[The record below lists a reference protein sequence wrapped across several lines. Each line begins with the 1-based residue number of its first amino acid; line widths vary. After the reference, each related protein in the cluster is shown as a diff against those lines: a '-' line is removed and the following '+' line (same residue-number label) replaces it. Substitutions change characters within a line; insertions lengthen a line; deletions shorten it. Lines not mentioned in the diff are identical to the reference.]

1 MLHIVAALTF
11 ATGVTVATPDSA
23 ELRREDLMAALRNGG
38 YTVVLRHART
48 DRSFQ
53 EEMGAVP
60 KERSQQRNL
69 SDDGFRDA
77 ALMGVVFRKHGIAFA
92 EVISSPMYR
101 CTETAE
107 MAVSK
112 PTTITIALRVFPTT
126 AEQAA
131 LVRTPPKPG
140 TNRLIV
146 THHFVIETHV
156 PTISPGEIAESEAA
170 VIRHTAGAGVEL
182 VGRITLDDWA
192 ALANPGG
199 AKTSVAAPQSAAAHA
214 APGGFARLHAAITS
228 ALGGHNAGGGAV
240 IPDTHA
246 GHLARAYISA
256 FNSGNADTMRA
267 FLDSYMVADPARPT
281 AKRIESYAKL
291 FEDHGPLSL
300 VSVGSS
306 AALQVVLGMKSKVGD
321 IRLTVTASEV
331 SPMRVASVT
340 FAFQQGGHR

>member
-11 ATGVTVATPDSA
+11 AAGTTVATPDSA

-77 ALMGVVFRKHGIAFA
+77 ALMGVVFRRHGISFA
-92 EVISSPMYR
+92 EILSSPMYR

-107 MAVSK
+107 MAAGK
-112 PTTITIALRVFPTT
+112 PTSITMALRVFPTT
-126 AEQAA
+126 AEQGA
-131 LVRTPPKPG
+131 LVKTPPKRG

-146 THHFVIETHV
+146 THHFVIETYV

-170 VIRHTAGAGVEL
+170 VIRHTADGGVEL
-182 VGRITLDDWA
+182 VGRITLDDWS
-192 ALANPGG
+192 ALANPGHR
-199 AKTSVAAPQSAAAHA
+199 ATPAAPTGTNVVSSAA
-214 APGGFARLHAAITS
+214 
-228 ALGGHNAGGGAV
+228 

-246 GHLARAYISA
+246 GHLARVYIEA
-256 FNSGNADTMRA
+256 FNSGSAESMRA
-267 FLDSYMVADPARPT
+267 FLDAYMVADPARPT
-281 AKRIESYAKL
+281 DERLKSYAKL

-300 VSVGSS
+300 TSVDSS
-306 AALQVVLGMKSKVGD
+306 AALQVVLGMKSRAGNL
-321 IRLTVTASEV
+321 RLTVKASEA
-331 SPMRVASVT
+331 SPMRVSSVT
-340 FAFQQGGHR
+340 FAYLQGGHR